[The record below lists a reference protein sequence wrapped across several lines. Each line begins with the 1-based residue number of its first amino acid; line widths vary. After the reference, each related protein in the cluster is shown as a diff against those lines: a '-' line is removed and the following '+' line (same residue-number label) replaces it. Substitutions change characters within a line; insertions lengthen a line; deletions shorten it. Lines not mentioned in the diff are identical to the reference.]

1 MFEINSCQEIRM
13 RLVRSFL
20 DVTVMSML
28 AEEPLWGYRLMTLLN
43 ERYGVRVRPP
53 TIYPMLDL
61 MESEGFI
68 VGEEAVSGK
77 RKRKIYRVTEK
88 GLAQIACL
96 KTAISGI

>member
-1 MFEINSCQEIRM
+1 MSEINSCQEIRT

-53 TIYPMLDL
+53 TIYPLLDT
-61 MESEGFI
+61 MESKGFI
-68 VGEEAVSGK
+68 VGEETVSGK
-77 RKRKIYRVTEK
+77 RKRKLYRATEK

-96 KTAISGI
+96 KTAVSEI

>member
-1 MFEINSCQEIRM
+1 MSEIMPCQEIRT

-20 DVTVMSML
+20 DVTVISML
-28 AEEPLWGYRLMTLLN
+28 SEEPLWGYRLMMLLN

-53 TIYPMLDL
+53 TIYPLLDT

-68 VGEEAVSGK
+68 VGEETVSGK
-77 RKRKIYRVTEK
+77 RKRKQYRVTNR

-96 KTAISGI
+96 KTVISEI

>member
-1 MFEINSCQEIRM
+1 MSEITPCQEIRT

-28 AEEPLWGYRLMTLLN
+28 AKEPLWGYRLMTLLT

-53 TIYPMLDL
+53 TIYPLLDT

-68 VGEEAVSGK
+68 VGEETISGR
-77 RKRKIYRVTEK
+77 RKRKQYRVTKK
-88 GLAQIACL
+88 GFAQIACL
-96 KTAISGI
+96 KTVISEI